1 MIYKFNI
8 KNIYLKISNIERI
21 AFITTILIGLLT
33 HIFMFTNVL
42 PNWDSMYNF
51 KSNSIWID
59 MGRWFLNESMKV
71 SSIYDLPWIIGIL
84 SLIFIGITSAIIVNL
99 LEIKRKISA
108 ITISAII
115 VTFPVVTST
124 FSYLFLADGYMMG
137 MMLSTISIFIT
148 KKYNK
153 GYWGGGIILAFS
165 IGIYQ
170 TNLAFAGILALLI
183 IIKDIIDSDSN
194 VSDVINCSIKFI
206 LTAIIGGVVYF
217 FILKLFILI
226 LGKGLGEYQGANSGF
241 IVNIYAI
248 KRIIY
253 EFLYCFVYITGG
265 VKKYRIILVGSVFIC
280 LCVMLLSTILKNKI
294 YKNIGKII
302 LLLILGITIPFIT
315 GFSYF
320 ISDKT
325 YYHMVMRMCW
335 VLFFVA
341 TVMFWEIMIKDKKIN
356 SKFKYIYNN
365 LPIFIM
371 WMVIWNFI
379 LVANISYLN
388 MYQRYKKD
396 YTLATRLLNRIEQS
410 EYYSS
415 NIPIIFIG
423 NEYSKKIDNIY
434 DEDIRYVTG
443 ANGNSIFNSDFHL
456 KQFIK
461 YYLGVELVT
470 PSEEKI
476 EEIKNSY
483 LIDEIGVFPDND
495 FIKIIDN
502 VMVVK
507 F

>member
-148 KKYNK
+148 QKYHK

-194 VSDVINCSIKFI
+194 VSDVINCAIKFI
-206 LTAIIGGVVYF
+206 LTAIIGVVVY
-217 FILKLFILI
+217 
-226 LGKGLGEYQGANSGF
+226 
-241 IVNIYAI
+241 
-248 KRIIY
+248 
-253 EFLYCFVYITGG
+253 
-265 VKKYRIILVGSVFIC
+265 
-280 LCVMLLSTILKNKI
+280 
-294 YKNIGKII
+294 
-302 LLLILGITIPFIT
+302 
-315 GFSYF
+315 
-320 ISDKT
+320 
-325 YYHMVMRMCW
+325 
-335 VLFFVA
+335 
-341 TVMFWEIMIKDKKIN
+341 
-356 SKFKYIYNN
+356 
-365 LPIFIM
+365 
-371 WMVIWNFI
+371 
-379 LVANISYLN
+379 
-388 MYQRYKKD
+388 
-396 YTLATRLLNRIEQS
+396 
-410 EYYSS
+410 
-415 NIPIIFIG
+415 
-423 NEYSKKIDNIY
+423 
-434 DEDIRYVTG
+434 
-443 ANGNSIFNSDFHL
+443 
-456 KQFIK
+456 
-461 YYLGVELVT
+461 
-470 PSEEKI
+470 
-476 EEIKNSY
+476 
-483 LIDEIGVFPDND
+483 
-495 FIKIIDN
+495 
-502 VMVVK
+502 
-507 F
+507 